1 MEQVITM
8 FHCSV
13 NLTFT
18 STRAMGGASSTF
30 AGVCPLLL
38 CMGRNGVII
47 SGAGQ
52 DIALVRTKPDVQQ
65 LPCPQQRVEFQCQIM
80 VPSTGL
86 TWTLPDGATL
96 EFDGASAVGVVIN
109 SSDNAYSAA
118 LTGKTEDGNIDSFFF
133 NSTLL
138 VLEPVNGSNLTC
150 GADAVENAT
159 TTVVISGQWPI
170 TTWVSQ

>member
-52 DIALVRTKPDVQQ
+52 DIALVRTIPDVQQ

-86 TWTLPDGATL
+86 TWTLPDGLNHQGPPASWTIEQSQESARPPPNWRTLKSPLPSATRKGSGTRRNEHCTGWRSL
-96 EFDGASAVGVVIN
+96 
-109 SSDNAYSAA
+109 A
-118 LTGKTEDGNIDSFFF
+118 LS
-133 NSTLL
+133 
-138 VLEPVNGSNLTC
+138 
-150 GADAVENAT
+150 AT
-159 TTVVISGQWPI
+159 TAWSLMEHLLLGTS
-170 TTWVSQ
+170 